1 VWRAAVLDT
10 RTLQALDWHMV
21 GEALGKK
28 GWKRTEDGGGVTVAV
43 AVAVAECCYDI
54 FFRSW

>member
-1 VWRAAVLDT
+1 VRAAVLDT
-10 RTLQALDWHMV
+10 RTLSALDWHMV

-28 GWKRTEDGGGVTVAV
+28 GRKRTEDGGGVTVAV
-43 AVAVAECCYDI
+43 AVAECCYNT